1 MQLALSNIFNLMF
14 AALMSLLSA
23 SARAAASFVNA
34 TSAIVMSALAELH
47 DTLAWLRA
55 RIQYLIAALVLSLAN
70 AMAMA
75 QSATIDIDTDTF
87 INAINQWLPLALT
100 ITAIGVGI
108 AGGFKL
114 AMFIG
119 RMLINAFDGRI

>member
-1 MQLALSNIFNLMF
+1 MTHKVRAFTSRFMLNKYYLLAM
-14 AALMSLLSA
+14 
-23 SARAAASFVNA
+23 
-34 TSAIVMSALAELH
+34 
-47 DTLAWLRA
+47 
-55 RIQYLIAALVLSLAN
+55 LIALFSVAVS
-70 AMAMA
+70 A

-119 RMLINAFDGRI
+119 RMLINAFDGKL

>member
-1 MQLALSNIFNLMF
+1 MQNTTAQPNVFQRLYSVLGDQFRWLVASLIIFGTGI
-14 AALMSLLSA
+14 A
-23 SARAAASFVNA
+23 S
-34 TSAIVMSALAELH
+34 
-47 DTLAWLRA
+47 
-55 RIQYLIAALVLSLAN
+55 Q
-70 AMAMA
+70 A
-75 QSATIDIDTDTF
+75 QSASIDIDTDTF

-119 RMLINAFDGRI
+119 RMLINAFDGRL

>member
-1 MQLALSNIFNLMF
+1 MQQIMQQSSAHLESIKSFVVQHLRVY
-14 AALMSLLSA
+14 LSA
-23 SARAAASFVNA
+23 MIVLLYGGLSFAQTAS
-34 TSAIVMSALAELH
+34 
-47 DTLAWLRA
+47 
-55 RIQYLIAALVLSLAN
+55 
-70 AMAMA
+70 
-75 QSATIDIDTDTF
+75 IDIDTDVF
-87 INAINQWLPLALT
+87 IGAINQWLPLALT

>member
-1 MQLALSNIFNLMF
+1 MKLIS
-14 AALMSLLSA
+14 
-23 SARAAASFVNA
+23 RYR
-34 TSAIVMSALAELH
+34 H
-47 DTLAWLRA
+47 
-55 RIQYLIAALVLSLAN
+55 YLIAMLVIMVVAGAS
-70 AMAMA
+70 MA
-75 QSATIDIDTDTF
+75 QTASIDIDTDTF

-119 RMLINAFDGRI
+119 RMLINAFDGRL

>member
-1 MQLALSNIFNLMF
+1 MLWLLALPRKAYNAVKATVANIFSAFAIAQSNIRSTRPVRFG
-14 AALMSLLSA
+14 
-23 SARAAASFVNA
+23 RYI
-34 TSAIVMSALAELH
+34 T
-47 DTLAWLRA
+47 T
-55 RIQYLIAALVLSLAN
+55 ALVVS
-70 AMAMA
+70 AMSGSAFA
-75 QSATIDIDTDTF
+75 QSAAIEIDTDTF

-119 RMLINAFDGRI
+119 RMLINAFDGRL